1 MTNYSLQ
8 RGLSIE
14 KDKIIVSHINIRQSI
29 SILIIKLICLDV
41 AVAVL
46 VGAMFLSLN
55 FSEIGTYLG
64 IQGDMLTFIIFS
76 FLAIIKIAFSIY
88 IVLDWINEYYEL
100 TPRTFIYRH
109 GIFFT
114 KEERINFADI
124 RKLVVKQGLLG
135 KLLNFGTIEIYDFL
149 MQKTANAYLIHNPLR
164 YEKILTDL
172 IPEVEE
178 EKNIIREKIYRDED

>member
-1 MTNYSLQ
+1 MANYSLQ
-8 RGLSIE
+8 RGLSVE
-14 KDKIIVSHINIRQSI
+14 KDKIIVSHVNIRQSI
-29 SILIIKLICLDV
+29 SILIIKLISLDI
-41 AVAVL
+41 AVAIL

-55 FSEIGTYLG
+55 FSEIGVLLG
-64 IQGDMLTFIIFS
+64 IEGSMLTFIIFS
-76 FLAIIKIAFSIY
+76 FLALIKIFISIY

-100 TPRTFIYRH
+100 TPTAFIYRH

-114 KEERINFADI
+114 REEKINFSDI
-124 RKLVVKQGLLG
+124 RKIAVRQGLVG

-149 MQKTANAYLIHNPLR
+149 MQKTLNVYLIHNPLR
-164 YEKILTDL
+164 YEKILIDL